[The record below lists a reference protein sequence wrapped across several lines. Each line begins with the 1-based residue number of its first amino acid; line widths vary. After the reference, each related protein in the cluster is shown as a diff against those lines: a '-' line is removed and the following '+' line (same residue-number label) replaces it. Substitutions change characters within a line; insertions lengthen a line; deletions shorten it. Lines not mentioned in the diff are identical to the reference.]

1 MPPSP
6 TPTAGRP
13 DEHPREGPAWPGAG
27 HAGVSAFAP
36 AGLPRHGDATP
47 GAGPSGRGGHNA
59 YRSSCQPP
67 SSGPRGATPRD
78 AGPGSL
84 PAPRP
89 RARPGHPRAA
99 QGVAASGRN
108 RYAAYHDGAL
118 QPSGNAP
125 DLKAEDETFQ
135 PSSGVASE
143 REEQPLNIADMSVTE
158 DVSHP
163 ERGETSEREE
173 Q

>member
-13 DEHPREGPAWPGAG
+13 DEHPRETPAWPGPG

-36 AGLPRHGDATP
+36 AGLPGHGDATP
-47 GAGPSGRGGHNA
+47 GAGPSGRAGA
-59 YRSSCQPP
+59 RLPFLMPAP
-67 SSGPRGATPRD
+67 SSGPRGATSPGRG
-78 AGPGSL
+78 AGPP

-108 RYAAYHDGAL
+108 RYAAYQDGAL
-118 QPSGNAP
+118 QPSGNAS
-125 DLKAEDETFQ
+125 DLSAEDETSQ

-143 REEQPLNIADMSVTE
+143 REEQP
-158 DVSHP
+158 
-163 ERGETSEREE
+163 
-173 Q
+173 